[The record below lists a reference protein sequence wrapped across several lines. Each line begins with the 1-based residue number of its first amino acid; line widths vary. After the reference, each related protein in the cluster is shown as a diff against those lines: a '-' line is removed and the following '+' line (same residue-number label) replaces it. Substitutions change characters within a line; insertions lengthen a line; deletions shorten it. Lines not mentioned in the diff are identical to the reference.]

1 MKTTTSILI
10 CDVNV
15 VRPVWPSSQL
25 YFIQTKQFDVNK
37 PFQILG
43 FQLNPL
49 YTMPCNLT
57 GACNLI

>member
-1 MKTTTSILI
+1 MDDL
-10 CDVNV
+10 NV